1 LKALLISHSSA
12 LYGAQRSL
20 LDLAIGLRGEGVQV
34 HAAIPDRGPLG
45 ELLQK
50 HEIPICRLP
59 CRNWVHSRT
68 AYHWMRKYLL
78 NRRHA
83 RVAESWI
90 KHEGYDLLHTNSVV
104 IPIGAMIA
112 ERTGIPHIWHVREGM
127 PPRPR
132 FFFWSLPKVK
142 KFVTRTTKF
151 MVGISDHTCAGM
163 SGICPPDRIRRI
175 YNGPVGLEELNALLP
190 NRPVLAGRP
199 LRLLCVGRSSPAK
212 GHDLAA
218 EAVKSLRNGGVDAR
232 LTIAGEVPD
241 AFRDQLL
248 ANTPEIDMPGFVA
261 NPGSLYDQHDIL
273 VMASQKE
280 AFGRV
285 TVEAM
290 ARGCIVVGS
299 HSGATPEIIRDGES
313 GILFEPGNSENLASR
328 VRDLLDISDQ
338 WQVMRD
344 SARQDV
350 RERFTRERYAQ
361 DVAALYREAL
371 SS

>member
-1 LKALLISHSSA
+1 ALLISHSSA

-50 HEIPICRLP
+50 QEIPICRLP

-142 KFVTRTTKF
+142 RYVMRTTKF

-163 SGICPPDRIRRI
+163 TGICPPDRIRRI
-175 YNGPVGLEELNALLP
+175 YNGPVGLEELNGP
-190 NRPVLAGRP
+190 IPKRPDVQGRT

-218 EAVKSLRNGGVDAR
+218 EAVRSLRSAGVDAR

-241 AFRDQLL
+241 AFREQLL
-248 ANTPEIDMPGFVA
+248 AITPEIDMPGFVSDA
-261 NPGSLYDQHDIL
+261 RSLYDEHDIL

-299 HSGATPEIIRDGES
+299 QSGATPEIIHDGEN
-313 GILFEPGNSENLASR
+313 GLLFEPGNSENLAAKVQR
-328 VRDLLDISDQ
+328 LLDQ
-338 WQVMRD
+338 CHRWQDIRD

-350 RERFTRERYAQ
+350 RERFTRERYAE
-361 DVAALYREAL
+361 DVAGLYREAL